1 MSKENQGPDCLTRA
15 LAELF
20 ALGRELEGLSRD
32 DLAGLRM
39 GQLVHI
45 ERTRMDL
52 ERFKA
57 VLELEASELRRSL
70 DQALGELRRTA

>member
-1 MSKENQGPDCLTRA
+1 
-15 LAELF
+15 
-20 ALGRELEGLSRD
+20 
-32 DLAGLRM
+32 M